1 MVRTHH
7 RMLLRGIT
15 ASCVLLLCTLPAH
28 AFEQLTAAQALIY
41 DTGHLGNTREG
52 DVIEYRYEA
61 TDTGAEEVT
70 DVATLTIAKSLPEGR
85 RDVELNFLSD
95 GRHLSLPAF
104 PGYRGNPI
112 IIAMFE
118 HVAQTMAA
126 ETGGGTLYFRNR
138 IRDALA
144 DESVTVEP
152 GKTQYA
158 EQDIETSSVTF
169 SPFTNDTYLEP
180 SSVLRNSLFTVQF
193 SDEVPAGIVEIAVTA
208 RSGEQQFN
216 RILSL
221 E

>member
-1 MVRTHH
+1 MVRTHL
-7 RMLLRGIT
+7 RMLLRSIT
-15 ASCVLLLCTLPAH
+15 ASCLLMLCTLPTH
-28 AFEQLTAAQALIY
+28 AFEQLTPAQALIY
-41 DTGHLGNTREG
+41 ETGHLGNTLEG

-61 TDTGAEEVT
+61 TDTGTEEVT

-85 RDVELNFLSD
+85 RNVEVNFLTEA
-95 GRHLSLPAF
+95 RHLSLPEF
-104 PGYRGNPI
+104 PGFRGNPI

-118 HVAQTMAA
+118 HVAQSMGAD
-126 ETGGGTLYFRNR
+126 TGGGTLYFRNR

-144 DESVTVEP
+144 DKSVTVET
-152 GKTQYA
+152 GRAQYA
-158 EQDIETSSVTF
+158 EQNIATSSVTF

-193 SDEVPAGIVEIAVTA
+193 SDEVPAGIVGIAVTA

-221 E
+221 Q

>member
-7 RMLLRGIT
+7 RLLLRRLT
-15 ASCVLLLCTLPAH
+15 ASCLLMLCTLPGH

-41 DTGHLGNTREG
+41 ETGHLGNTLEG
-52 DVIEYRYEA
+52 DVIKYRYAA
-61 TDTGAEEVT
+61 TDTGAQRVT

-85 RDVELNFLSD
+85 RDVEVNFLTD
-95 GRHLSLPAF
+95 DRHLPLPAF
-104 PGYRGNPI
+104 PGFRGNPI
-112 IIAMFE
+112 IMAMFE
-118 HVAQTMAA
+118 HMAQTMGA

-144 DESVTVEP
+144 DKNVIVKT
-152 GKTQYA
+152 GKIKYA
-158 EQDIETSSVTF
+158 EQDIKTSSFTF

-180 SSVLRNSLFTVQF
+180 ASVLRNSLFTVQF

-208 RSGEQQFN
+208 RSGEQQFD